1 MLTFISVKRIMN
13 CIIQMENGMFWIN
26 KSKYSSFPALVEG
39 YMNKKKGDD
48 YYLLTGLNNPDLPM
62 SDDDK
67 MTISKTS
74 SRNQP
79 RSLPWYH
86 GKINNKVYSKYLYM
100 CIFYLPPL
108 SSQVDKHYVITIFL
122 PEFALC

>member
-1 MLTFISVKRIMN
+1 MH

-86 GKINNKVYSKYLYM
+86 GKINNKVYSKCLY
-100 CIFYLPPL
+100 FT
-108 SSQVDKHYVITIFL
+108 SSIKSI
-122 PEFALC
+122 